1 LDGSATKPDEEAS
14 SVRKIT
20 KTFLAGLLLTN
31 SWLLTRTASAQVAAE
46 ANQGYKTAEGR
57 AGVAKALNDPA
68 REERQKPRD
77 IVDALDLKPGSTVAD
92 VGTGVGFMLPYL
104 SHAVGDTGHV
114 VAEDIQT
121 DFLDK
126 AKLKVQ
132 LSRLANVKFVL
143 GTDRDPMLPADS
155 LEGVLVLD
163 VYHHFDYPEAMLQ
176 HIHDSLL
183 SDGKLVIVEYFKR
196 PGAMQNADPDF
207 AVRHIR
213 LDQDDLIKEV
223 EANGFRVISKH
234 DLVPK
239 SQYIAV
245 FVKK

>member
-1 LDGSATKPDEEAS
+1 M
-14 SVRKIT
+14 RKIACL
-20 KTFLAGLLLTN
+20 FLVA
-31 SWLLTRTASAQVAAE
+31 AAAFAQVASQ
-46 ANQGYKTAEGR
+46 ANENYKTPAGR
-57 AGVAKALNDPA
+57 ESIARGLGDPA
-68 REERQKPRD
+68 REDRQKPRD
-77 IVDALDLKPGSTVAD
+77 IVDAMDLKPGGSVAD

-104 SHAVGDTGHV
+104 SHAVGDTGKV
-114 VAEDIQT
+114 YGEDIQN

-132 LSRLANVKFVL
+132 LSRLNNVQFVL
-143 GTDRDPMLPADS
+143 GTDRDPKLPADT

-163 VYHHFDYPEAMLQ
+163 VYHHFDYPEAMLE

-196 PGAMQNADPDF
+196 PGAMPGNDPDL
-207 AVRHIR
+207 ALRHIR

-223 EANGFRVISKH
+223 EANGFRLVSKH

-239 SQYIAV
+239 SQYIAI
-245 FVKK
+245 FGKK

>member
-1 LDGSATKPDEEAS
+1 M
-14 SVRKIT
+14 RR
-20 KTFLAGLLLTN
+20 LACFILT
-31 SWLLTRTASAQVAAE
+31 STAAFAQVAGQ
-46 ANQGYKTAEGR
+46 ANETYQTHEGR
-57 AGVAKALNDPA
+57 EGIARALGDPA

-77 IVDALDLKPGSTVAD
+77 IIDAMDLKPGGSVAD

-114 VAEDIQT
+114 IGEDIQN

-132 LSRLANVKFVL
+132 LSRLANVQFVL
-143 GTDRDPMLPADS
+143 GSDRDPKLPADS

-163 VYHHFDYPEAMLQ
+163 VYHHFDYPEAMLE

-183 SDGKLVIVEYFKR
+183 SDGKLIIVEYFKR
-196 PGAMQNADPDF
+196 PGAMQNPDPDF

-223 EANGFRVISKH
+223 EANGFRLMSKH

-245 FVKK
+245 FAKK

>member
-1 LDGSATKPDEEAS
+1 MRRLVSF
-14 SVRKIT
+14 IL
-20 KTFLAGLLLTN
+20 FC
-31 SWLLTRTASAQVAAE
+31 TAAFAQVATD
-46 ANQGYKTAEGR
+46 ANEGYKTHEGR
-57 AGVAKALNDPA
+57 ENVAKGLGDPA
-68 REERQKPRD
+68 RSERQRPRD
-77 IVDALDLKPGSTVAD
+77 VIDALDLKPGASVAD

-114 VAEDIQT
+114 YGEDIQN

-126 AKLKVQ
+126 AKVKVQ
-132 LSRLANVKFVL
+132 LSHLNNVQFVL
-143 GTDRDPMLPADS
+143 GTDRDPKLPADT
-155 LEGVLVLD
+155 LEAVLVLD
-163 VYHHFDYPEAMLQ
+163 VYHHFDYPEAMLE
-176 HIHDSLL
+176 HMRDSLV

-196 PGAMQNADPDF
+196 RGAMQNPDPDF
-207 AVRHIR
+207 PLRHIR

-223 EANGFRVISKH
+223 EANGFRLVSKR

>member
-1 LDGSATKPDEEAS
+1 MRRLFC
-14 SVRKIT
+14 
-20 KTFLAGLLLTN
+20 FLLICGA
-31 SWLLTRTASAQVAAE
+31 AFAQVAE
-46 ANQGYKTAEGR
+46 KANEGYKTREGR
-57 AGVAKALNDPA
+57 ESVAKGLSDPT
-68 REERQKPRD
+68 RDERQKPRD
-77 IVDALDLKPGSTVAD
+77 IVDAMDLKPGSTVAD
-92 VGTGVGFMLPYL
+92 VGTGVGFMLPFL

-114 VAEDIQT
+114 IGEDIQN

-126 AKLKVQ
+126 AKMKAQ
-132 LSRLANVKFVL
+132 LSRLNNVQFVL
-143 GTDRDPMLPADS
+143 GSDRDPKLPADS

-196 PGAMQNADPDF
+196 PGAMPGTDPNR
-207 AVRHIR
+207 AVEHIR
-213 LDQDDLIKEV
+213 LDQDELIQEV
-223 EANGFRVISKH
+223 VANGYRLVSKR

-245 FVKK
+245 FEKK

>member
-1 LDGSATKPDEEAS
+1 M
-14 SVRKIT
+14 RR
-20 KTFLAGLLLTN
+20 LACFILL
-31 SWLLTRTASAQVAAE
+31 STAAFAQVATE
-46 ANQGYKTAEGR
+46 ANETYKTHEGR
-57 AGVAKALNDPA
+57 ESIAKGLGDPA
-68 REERQKPRD
+68 RSERQRPRD
-77 IVDALDLKPGSTVAD
+77 IIDALDLKPGASVAD
-92 VGTGVGFMLPYL
+92 VGTGIGFMLPYL

-114 VAEDIQT
+114 YGEDIQT

-126 AKLKVQ
+126 AKVKVE
-132 LSRLANVKFVL
+132 LSHLNNVQFVL
-143 GTDRDPMLPADS
+143 GSDRDPKLPADT

-163 VYHHFDYPEAMLQ
+163 VYHHFDYPEPMLE
-176 HIHDSLL
+176 HMHDSLV

-196 PGAMQNADPDF
+196 PGAMPGGDPGR
-207 AVRHIR
+207 AVQHIR

-223 EANGFRVISKH
+223 EANGFRLVSKR